1 MKKEII
7 INEDISCCLFQQENL
22 QEEILNEVEK
32 NNDLTKSL
40 DIITYNFNF
49 QDRREQSFYKKL
61 INLANLGINVR
72 LLYSKKTESS
82 FQAAKDIEEE
92 FYKMI
97 PIFFLE
103 KNHSKIIFNDDITF
117 LGSANFSLGSNSNFE
132 VGTIIKDRE
141 VIKKIKKEFIDT
153 LFMEANLEN
162 ESIYFPWL
170 IMFRKQYLS
179 VLEFLKLINEGKI
192 DEVIDRSTFFLH
204 NNISKKELIYFGMKE
219 FEFNKNWISM
229 LYSLSRTIEDK
240 ETFKKDIMLLNEYM
254 LEFGEKIKTKINE
267 IGLYKINKDLS
278 SLI

>member
-22 QEEILNEVEK
+22 QEEILNKVEK

-97 PIFFLE
+97 PIFF
-103 KNHSKIIFNDDITF
+103 
-117 LGSANFSLGSNSNFE
+117 
-132 VGTIIKDRE
+132 
-141 VIKKIKKEFIDT
+141 
-153 LFMEANLEN
+153 
-162 ESIYFPWL
+162 
-170 IMFRKQYLS
+170 
-179 VLEFLKLINEGKI
+179 
-192 DEVIDRSTFFLH
+192 
-204 NNISKKELIYFGMKE
+204 
-219 FEFNKNWISM
+219 
-229 LYSLSRTIEDK
+229 
-240 ETFKKDIMLLNEYM
+240 
-254 LEFGEKIKTKINE
+254 
-267 IGLYKINKDLS
+267 
-278 SLI
+278 

>member
-1 MKKEII
+1 
-7 INEDISCCLFQQENL
+7 
-22 QEEILNEVEK
+22 
-32 NNDLTKSL
+32 
-40 DIITYNFNF
+40 
-49 QDRREQSFYKKL
+49 
-61 INLANLGINVR
+61 
-72 LLYSKKTESS
+72 
-82 FQAAKDIEEE
+82 
-92 FYKMI
+92 
-97 PIFFLE
+97 
-103 KNHSKIIFNDDITF
+103 
-117 LGSANFSLGSNSNFE
+117 
-132 VGTIIKDRE
+132 
-141 VIKKIKKEFIDT
+141 
-153 LFMEANLEN
+153 MEGNLEN
-162 ESIYFPWL
+162 ESIYFSWL

-229 LYSLSRTIEDK
+229 LYSSSRTIEDK

>member
-1 MKKEII
+1 
-7 INEDISCCLFQQENL
+7 
-22 QEEILNEVEK
+22 
-32 NNDLTKSL
+32 
-40 DIITYNFNF
+40 
-49 QDRREQSFYKKL
+49 
-61 INLANLGINVR
+61 
-72 LLYSKKTESS
+72 
-82 FQAAKDIEEE
+82 
-92 FYKMI
+92 
-97 PIFFLE
+97 
-103 KNHSKIIFNDDITF
+103 
-117 LGSANFSLGSNSNFE
+117 
-132 VGTIIKDRE
+132 
-141 VIKKIKKEFIDT
+141 
-153 LFMEANLEN
+153 MEGNLEN
-162 ESIYFPWL
+162 ESIYFSWL

-229 LYSLSRTIEDK
+229 LYSSSITIEDK